1 MIHFTRLLCFA
12 LIFIS
17 MSMAHAQN
25 REAELKDTSI
35 TQVRNAVL
43 FELPTVALTDDD
55 LSDADANQDFSGLL
69 NSADDVFL
77 SVAAFPFGVARF
89 RMRGYDAEN
98 TTALINGIPIND
110 LDNGRFSFATFG
122 GLNDVTRQR
131 QTFYGI
137 GANDYTFGGIGGG
150 IHINTFASDQWEQ
163 TRVSYSVANRSYRNR
178 LMLTHSTGMLPSGW
192 AFSFSASRRWAQ
204 EGYVE
209 GTFYDAYSY
218 FASVDRKIGNKQLL
232 NLTFFGARNRRGK
245 TNSAIQEVYDLAG
258 SNFYNP
264 NWGFQEGKKRNARIG
279 DTHKPIAIL
288 QHKWDISRKT
298 SLNTSVAYQFGKDGG
313 TALDWFNTS
322 DPRPDY
328 YQKLP
333 SFASSEASRDRI
345 TQIFQ
350 DNPEKLQLDWEQF
363 YDVNRNNLE
372 TINGE
377 TGNFSQYII
386 EDRRFDARIATFNTV
401 LNHQLTDRIALTGGA
416 LYQHYTKEN
425 YKTVVDLLGGDYY
438 LNWDRFA
445 ERDAPGDDQIKQ
457 LDINNPDRILRE
469 GDRWGYDYD
478 LNIRK
483 TQAWGQTNISLSK
496 IDLFA
501 SARVTNTQFWRTG
514 NFRSGRFPENSFGD
528 AERQN
533 FNNFSLKAGAT
544 YKLDGKNF
552 LYANGFLGTRA
563 PFARFAYQAPRT
575 RNDLVTDNLISEK
588 IMSGEA
594 GYILKAPKL
603 KARASI
609 YYARF
614 ADQIQQLSFYNDIAR
629 QFGYFVYEGVNKRH
643 AGTELAFEY
652 QLPYGFELSAATSL
666 GQYLY
671 DGRPTYKIVQ
681 DNNRSVLETG
691 TLYINEFFVPAT
703 PQRAGTVGLMYRSP
717 KYWFIA
723 ANANFFDQNY
733 SEFNPIRRTER
744 AVKGLDPVE
753 NADLIAEITEQEQ
766 LPAAFTLDVFAYKS
780 IKVKDYFVYLSLG
793 VNNILNNQDFI
804 TSGREQLRINVL
816 DTGVFDVNRFEP
828 RYFYAYGLNY
838 FANLSFR
845 F

>member
-1 MIHFTRLLCFA
+1 MVHFTRLLCFA
-12 LIFIS
+12 LIS
-17 MSMAHAQN
+17 MTVCVVHAQTT
-25 REAELKDTSI
+25 ETEIKDTSI

-55 LSDADANQDFSGLL
+55 LSDVDANQDFSGLL

-77 SVAAFPFGVARF
+77 STAAFPFGVARF

-137 GANDYTFGGIGGG
+137 GANDYTFGGVGGG

-178 LMLTHSTGMLPSGW
+178 VMLTHSTGMLPSGW
-192 AFSFSASRRWAQ
+192 AFSFSGSRRWAE

-218 FASVDRKIGNKQLL
+218 FASVDRKIGDKQLL

-264 NWGFQEGKKRNARIG
+264 NWGFQEGKKRNARVG

-298 SLNTSVAYQFGKDGG
+298 VLNTSLAYQFGKDGG
-313 TALDWFNTS
+313 TALDWFDVS

-333 SFASSEASRDRI
+333 SFASSEATKNRI

-350 DNPEKLQLDWEQF
+350 DNPEKLQLDWERF
-363 YDVNRNNLE
+363 YDINRNNQQ

-377 TGNFSQYII
+377 TGNFSQHII
-386 EDRRFDARIATFNTV
+386 EDRRFDAQIATFNTV
-401 LNHQLTDRIALTGGA
+401 LNHQLTDRVALTGGA
-416 LYQHYTKEN
+416 LYQYYTKEN

-438 LNWDRFA
+438 VNWDRFA

-457 LDINNPDRILRE
+457 LDLNNPDQILRE

-483 TQAWGQTNISLSK
+483 AQAWGQTNVSLNK
-496 IDLFA
+496 IDFFA

-514 NFRSGRFPENSFGD
+514 NFLSGRFPDNSFGD
-528 AERQN
+528 AEKQN
-533 FNNFSLKAGAT
+533 FTNFSLKAGAT

-575 RNDLVTDNLISEK
+575 RNDLVTDNLVSEK
-588 IMSGEA
+588 IVSGEA

-603 KARASI
+603 KARASV

-614 ADQIQQLSFYNDIAR
+614 SDQIQQVSFYNDIAR
-629 QFGYFVYEGVNKRH
+629 QFGYFVYENVNKRH

-652 QLPYGFELSAATSL
+652 QMPYGFELSAAASI

-691 TLYINEFFVPAT
+691 TLYIDEFFVPGT
-703 PQRAGTVGLMYRSP
+703 PQQAGTVGLLYRSP

-733 SEFNPIRRTER
+733 ADINPIRRTER
-744 AVKGLDPVE
+744 AVANLDPVE
-753 NADLIAEITEQEQ
+753 NADQIAEITEQER
-766 LPAAFTLDVFAYKS
+766 LPSAFTLDVFAYKS
-780 IKVKDYFVYLSLG
+780 FKVKSNFIYLSLG
-793 VNNILNNQDFI
+793 VNNILNNQEFI
-804 TSGREQLRINVL
+804 TSGREQFRINVL
-816 DTGVFDVNRFEP
+816 ENGSFDVNRFEP

-838 FANLSFR
+838 FANISFR